1 MKNNL
6 SKFCEARIDLLLSE
20 LKRSNIKVCLWK
32 SVDRWIEGLE
42 GKTDFDVLVEPSA
55 DFSRVYNIFISE
67 WLGSNNC

>member
-20 LKRSNIKVCLWK
+20 LKRFNIKVCLWK

-42 GKTDFDVLVEPSA
+42 GKTDFDVLVNRLQTSVG
-55 DFSRVYNIFISE
+55 FTIYS
-67 WLGSNNC
+67 